1 MLSSAIDEIG
11 ARFDLQSGHQETS
24 KSARKGSV
32 FVQFEIIMKKERRV
46 MQNIKVVIK
55 KQKQNNSDI
64 S

>member
-11 ARFDLQSGHQETS
+11 ARFDLQSDHQETS

-46 MQNIKVVIK
+46 MENIKVVIK
-55 KQKQNNSDI
+55 RQKQNNSDI